1 MFYFCKNVF
10 LLTKKKKKKS
20 LALHE
25 NSAQNSR
32 VSFWLVCLFLCRKYQ
47 RPWGT
52 HDIRDFPTILWLLAD
67 GQQKHRRGVFKT
79 STLFIYWYCN
89 STVNV
94 PTKDRS
100 NHEVTH
106 PSNILKNT
114 DSFNTEK
121 KKKNLFGLCMTKPY
135 KLLLFCI
142 NIFLIFIFFLSSF
155 FLIKNKTLK

>member
-1 MFYFCKNVF
+1 MFYFCKNLF
-10 LLTKKKKKKS
+10 LLTKKKKS

-100 NHEVTH
+100 NHEVTQH
-106 PSNILKNT
+106 PSSILKNT
-114 DSFNTEK
+114 DSFNIEE
-121 KKKNLFGLCMTKPY
+121 KNLFGLCMTKPY
-135 KLLLFCI
+135 KLFFCFF
-142 NIFLIFIFFLSSF
+142 IFFIFIFFCPIF
-155 FLIKNKTLK
+155 FLIKNKPLK